1 MQAFKQ
7 AMLQLPPLS
16 PLQVVLLH
24 TYHQQC
30 IAELDEIVDWW
41 STHMQDDAGVFH
53 GRMTHAGAIE
63 PAAVRGLVL
72 YSRLLWT
79 YSAAYSFRKKASD
92 AATAH
97 RLYQYLR
104 HYFFDPQFGGFYWSV
119 DCEGK
124 CLNDRKQTYGQAF
137 ALYAISTYASTFQS
151 EAATAFAMDI
161 FACIE
166 QHCKDLKGGGYI
178 EAFARNFTAID
189 DLRLSDKD
197 ANVSKSMNTHLH
209 VLEAYSSLYH
219 ATGNQQVRQAII
231 DLLQL
236 FQQHIVSPQHFT
248 QHLFFDD
255 DWQVQSHIISYG
267 HDIEASWLLHEAAC
281 CTADKELMQQVASL
295 SVSMAAAAMKGVD
308 DDGGM
313 WYEQHTNT
321 GVLNKEKHWW
331 PQAEAMVGFMH
342 AYCMGGNE
350 RMLEQSV
357 KSWLFICKNLKSDS
371 PGEWH
376 WGIDESGHPMHE
388 DRAGFWKCPYHNSR
402 ACIETAQRIG
412 WLLHR

>member
-1 MQAFKQ
+1 
-7 AMLQLPPLS
+7 MLQLPPLS
-16 PLQVVLLH
+16 PLQVELLH

-104 HYFFDPQFGGFYWSV
+104 QYFFDPQFGGFYWSV

-151 EAATAFAMDI
+151 AEATAVAMDV
-161 FACIE
+161 FLLIE
-166 QHCKDLKGGGYI
+166 GRCKDVHAGGYI

-236 FQQHIVSPQHFT
+236 FQQHIVSPQRFT
-248 QHLFFDD
+248 QHLFFDV

-295 SVSMAAAAMKGVD
+295 SVSMAVAAMKGVD

-313 WYEQHTNT
+313 WYEQHTDT

-357 KSWLFICKNLKSDS
+357 KSWLYIRNHLKSDS

-376 WGIDESGHPMHE
+376 WGIDERGHAMQE

-402 ACIETAQRIG
+402 ACIETAQRIE

>member
-16 PLQVVLLH
+16 PLQVELLH

-63 PAAVRGLVL
+63 PAAARGLVL

-104 HYFFDPQFGGFYWSV
+104 QYFFDPQFGGFYWSV

-161 FACIE
+161 FACIATLYVTFKSI
-166 QHCKDLKGGGYI
+166 CRISCRLVYTFP
-178 EAFARNFTAID
+178 FA
-189 DLRLSDKD
+189 LS
-197 ANVSKSMNTHLH
+197 MLHLQMMDY
-209 VLEAYSSLYH
+209 V
-219 ATGNQQVRQAII
+219 T
-231 DLLQL
+231 
-236 FQQHIVSPQHFT
+236 
-248 QHLFFDD
+248 
-255 DWQVQSHIISYG
+255 
-267 HDIEASWLLHEAAC
+267 
-281 CTADKELMQQVASL
+281 K
-295 SVSMAAAAMKGVD
+295 
-308 DDGGM
+308 
-313 WYEQHTNT
+313 
-321 GVLNKEKHWW
+321 
-331 PQAEAMVGFMH
+331 
-342 AYCMGGNE
+342 
-350 RMLEQSV
+350 
-357 KSWLFICKNLKSDS
+357 IC
-371 PGEWH
+371 G
-376 WGIDESGHPMHE
+376 
-388 DRAGFWKCPYHNSR
+388 R
-402 ACIETAQRIG
+402 
-412 WLLHR
+412 